1 MNGHPVQLN
10 TVMKYCFLGHN
21 ATVDLNS
28 KLLNHFLVVIRHLPS
43 SDDAAPLRHL
53 LLRRDLI
60 PVAHLHG
67 DQQVLDQEADL
78 QVDEKHLR

>member
-1 MNGHPVQLN
+1 MVASAAGTIEILLLFEVIML
-10 TVMKYCFLGHN
+10 
-21 ATVDLNS
+21 DLHA
-28 KLLNHFLVVIRHLPS
+28 KLINDFLVVIRPLPS

-78 QVDEKHLR
+78 QVDEEHIR

>member
-1 MNGHPVQLN
+1 MVASAAGTIEILLLFEVIML
-10 TVMKYCFLGHN
+10 
-21 ATVDLNS
+21 DLHA
-28 KLLNHFLVVIRHLPS
+28 KLINDFLVVIRPLPS
-43 SDDAAPLRHL
+43 SDDVAPLRHL

-78 QVDEKHLR
+78 QVDEGHLR